1 MNDMKDLLVQAI
13 EEHAMCRVGNLASQL
28 VHTDSRDKELTLA
41 EIEFQRFLA
50 ESCLDCRDV
59 R

>member
-1 MNDMKDLLVQAI
+1 MNDMKDLLIQAI
-13 EEHAMCRVGNLASQL
+13 EENAMRRVGNLANQL
-28 VHTDSRDKELTLA
+28 VHADSRVKELTLA

-50 ESCLDCRDV
+50 ESCLDCRAV